1 MVFKRKNVIL
11 VFTFSWF
18 KKNQKQNKTNE
29 KTTYKVKQT
38 QNKIANKKPKKKQQ
52 QKKTTSQTNLNVF
65 KNQLHNNCLFF
76 TNFPNNMLHC
86 NLSH

>member
-1 MVFKRKNVIL
+1 MQL
-11 VFTFSWF
+11 P
-18 KKNQKQNKTNE
+18 
-29 KTTYKVKQT
+29 
-38 QNKIANKKPKKKQQ
+38 NKIANKKPKKKQQ

-76 TNFPNNMLHC
+76 TNFPNNVLHC